1 MGYGRTPRDG
11 ARRDSAGGWGVL
23 GLAVEACDTPGVVQ
37 TGHARPVVVIP
48 ALGFCPCGE
57 RRGFKG
63 KERAGAAAGA
73 GRRRGVRTHGEERRG

>member
-1 MGYGRTPRDG
+1 
-11 ARRDSAGGWGVL
+11 VL
-23 GLAVEACDTPGVVQ
+23 GPAAEACDTLGVVQ
-37 TGHARPVVVIP
+37 TGRDRPVVVIP
-48 ALGFCPCGE
+48 APGFCPCGE